1 MSTKKGKGAFK
12 IMYKMYKYSNL
23 LLQTFSSSQ
32 QVHPKLLQVPLLA
45 KQARAPLDLIVA
57 PSTLSTLAVT
67 VLLAANLLP
76 LRDIIIAHITISTLA
91 VTVLLAPDLLT
102 LLRPS
107 TPSSTSSSLS
117 QSSKPIT
124 VHTLQTSS

>member
-32 QVHPKLLQVPLLA
+32 QVHPKLLQVPLLS

-76 LRDIIIAHITISTLA
+76 LRDIIIALPHPPNLLLKITIINLNIR
-91 VTVLLAPDLLT
+91 LLILIHTNP
-102 LLRPS
+102 
-107 TPSSTSSSLS
+107 TPT
-117 QSSKPIT
+117 Q
-124 VHTLQTSS
+124 